1 MKRAKVLLGATVIG
15 LAAICGAARSQETS
29 AGPGA
34 SEIRA
39 YERVVQQTPGQ
50 DNGAAWWKLAML
62 YQDAARFEDAE
73 RAYAKTLQLMKGGNP
88 IVLANVMDCAGT
100 LYVQLGQFA
109 EGEELERKALSIR
122 QEQKDSLGVG
132 LSWMHLTMLYL
143 GKHDDANGEAY
154 AELAVE
160 RLVSKE
166 GSDAATGEQ
175 KMTAL
180 TYLALA
186 RCAAHECKDAM
197 APVMRAMTIADASYA
212 ENSFPMSYLHFL
224 EGYVDWKRGD
234 HGIAA
239 KLMKSGTEQMEA
251 QLGWSHPTFV
261 TAMQQYEAFLVVTHR
276 DAEAAEVR
284 EKFVRFAGQNTAT
297 QTVIASRATSLPKR

>member
-1 MKRAKVLLGATVIG
+1 MKTARVLLGVTVIG

-29 AGPGA
+29 SGPGA

-39 YERVVQQTPGQ
+39 YERVMQQTPGR

-62 YQDAARFEDAE
+62 YQDAARFEEAE
-73 RAYAKTLQLMKGGNP
+73 RAYAKTLELMKGGSP

-109 EGEELERKALSIR
+109 KGEELERKALSIR

-132 LSWMHLTMLYL
+132 LSWMHLAMLSL
-143 GKHDDANGEAY
+143 GKHDNANGEAY

-160 RLVSKE
+160 RLVSKG

-197 APVMRAMTIADASYA
+197 APLKRAMTIADANYA
-212 ENSFPMSYLHFL
+212 ENSFPVSYLRFL

-234 HGIAA
+234 RRDAA
-239 KLMKSGTEQMEA
+239 ELMKSGTEQMEA

-261 TAMQQYEAFLVVTHR
+261 TAMQQYGAFLVVTHR

-284 EKFVRFAGQNTAT
+284 EKMVRFAGRNTVT
-297 QTVIASRATSLPKR
+297 QTVIASRSSSLPQ